1 MPDRLLAA
9 GVVVVEPGCVLKLNG
24 KVREKQ
30 KKINIMISYMI
41 FKQANFCK

>member
-24 KVREKQ
+24 KVRAF
-30 KKINIMISYMI
+30 NL
-41 FKQANFCK
+41 F